1 MTNSPTTLMGL
12 INRDIDPYL
21 DIFFYRIHD
30 DILIYSRNEKDHS
43 SHLRVAFQILI
54 HRELY
59 SKFYKC
65 GFLHVSMAFLG
76 HIVSGK
82 GIQFD
87 TTRWTQ

>member
-30 DILIYSRNEKDHS
+30 DILIYSWNEKDHA
-43 SHLRVAFQILI
+43 SHLRVVFQILI

-59 SKFYKC
+59 PNFTNVDFCMSQW
-65 GFLHVSMAFLG
+65 LS
-76 HIVSGK
+76 
-82 GIQFD
+82 
-87 TTRWTQ
+87 